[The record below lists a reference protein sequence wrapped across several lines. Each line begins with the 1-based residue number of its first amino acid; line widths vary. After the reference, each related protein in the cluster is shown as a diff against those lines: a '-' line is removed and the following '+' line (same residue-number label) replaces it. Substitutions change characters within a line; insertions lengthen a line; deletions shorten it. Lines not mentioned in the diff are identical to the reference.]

1 MSNVYR
7 NKTSFYATY
16 TSGIFNA
23 FYATEAEAIKHIE
36 NPENGAE
43 FNGTWFQ
50 DRYMKF
56 SPKETVLVNN
66 IVYSSNSNDAICHKD
81 SLHFVE
87 WELAE

>member
-1 MSNVYR
+1 MYR
-7 NKTSFYATY
+7 NTTTFYATY

-56 SPKETVLVNN
+56 SPQETMLVDNT
-66 IVYSSNSNDAICHKD
+66 VYSNSDYDICHKD